1 MKSEDAIK
9 KIDNLINVV
18 AVDIPDTLEILGK
31 KYNLRDDINSAEK
44 ERIIK
49 KYEDLY
55 MEVRE
60 RIKNMSDVP
69 EDLVTKAIILR
80 RVVLFLKDFRSES
93 EIDEKKRWLQFIKK
107 VSR

>member
-1 MKSEDAIK
+1 MNSEEAIK

-18 AVDIPDTLEILGK
+18 TVDIPDTLEILGK
-31 KYNLRDDINSAEK
+31 KYNLRDDINSTEK
-44 ERIIK
+44 DRIIK
-49 KYEDLY
+49 KYEALY

-80 RVVLFLKDFRSES
+80 RVVLFLKDFRTES
-93 EIDEKKRWLQFIKK
+93 EIDEKKRWLRFIKK

>member
-31 KYNLRDDINSAEK
+31 KYNLREDINSTEK
-44 ERIIK
+44 DRIIK

-60 RIKNMSDVP
+60 RIKNMNDVP

>member
-18 AVDIPDTLEILGK
+18 AVDIPDTLEIFGK
-31 KYNLRDDINSAEK
+31 KYNLRDDINSTEK
-44 ERIIK
+44 DRIIK